1 MMKTIV
7 DAKKADFSFGFHE
20 LLKYKDLFL
29 ILAYRDYKVRY
40 AQTFLGFIWAFVQP
54 LITLSIFTLVFGK
67 AAKVDTGEIP
77 YPLFAIIGMSAW
89 TYFAFVMNQ
98 SGSSILS
105 AQGMIKKIY
114 FPRLVI
120 PLGKA
125 VVGVIDFLI
134 VSIFI
139 VVIMAF
145 YGVSPSQN
153 IFFLPIFFLINVLAA
168 LGVGLWLSALT
179 VRYRDFQH
187 ITPFL
192 VQFGMYATPI
202 AYPAELVTENVSY
215 WISIIY
221 FLNPMAGVVEGYRYS
236 VLGTGG
242 IDSFS
247 YMSFTLVLILFVSGV
262 YYFRKVEKVMA
273 DIV

>member
-236 VLGTGG
+236 VLGIGG

>member
-202 AYPAELVTENVSY
+202 AYPAELVTQNVSY

-236 VLGTGG
+236 VLGIGG